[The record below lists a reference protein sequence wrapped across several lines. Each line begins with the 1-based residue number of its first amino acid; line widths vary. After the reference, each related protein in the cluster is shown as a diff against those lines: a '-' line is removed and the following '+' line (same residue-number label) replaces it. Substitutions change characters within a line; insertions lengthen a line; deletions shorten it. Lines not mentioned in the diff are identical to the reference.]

1 MAPTPALIR
10 AENGRVGV
18 TTPYN
23 EQSALLDYEGGS
35 LDNGSRGNVARPFT
49 PYFQDGE
56 RLQFSPRSSDRNQ
69 ASVGGHTTSSLYDP
83 EEERSRLER
92 ENFDLKLQVYTLEQK
107 VNNLESEL
115 EGDNMSNSDDEGTD
129 WAAINASEQYRR
141 SQKNEVAKSIRS
153 SHEQENL
160 NLMQKLEEQTVLLEE
175 NEKMLISRDTV
186 LEQACAAIE
195 QLQAQCSTLQD
206 EKQEADDKLL
216 RFHELEKIQTDNIQS
231 ANKSVIE
238 NLRLK
243 SELESKTRECQQL
256 LSLRDQFEE
265 QNLLLEEANVALA
278 ELQERLEAVEGNKS
292 DLGFKIQVLNSK
304 KSEKSEVDLLEK
316 IELEQSRNRELSRQL
331 NLAQRDAE
339 FYRAEADKSITL
351 IQQSHAALAS
361 YQSPIKFDEN
371 EISLVSQIE
380 DLTHHLELVKS
391 DTESYQ
397 KKIEGCDTELL
408 KAQNYIVEL
417 KKQLKENDR
426 ESDSRAQRQ
435 IEDLERQLEAAR
447 AELRFIEKES
457 EERLI
462 LLEDAQSTVTELRQQ
477 IEIKNCDTGDIVKRQ
492 NEGLSQLLEAAERDA
507 LAYLSELEDHKR
519 MLKQSQEEVQQLE
532 EKLLSKRIEDDEFKQ
547 QQIIDLSYQ
556 LETASREAEGYKREI
571 ELKDSSLGQ
580 MQSAMSELRNLLET
594 RDREF
599 ATQIAEKT
607 KELSIQLLMEQNEKA
622 DYLKEI
628 ENCRKVME
636 EAKSTTK
643 DLQQQLD
650 QKERESDVLLRQR
663 AQTSAQLFQ
672 FQEREKAHQLE
683 VKEHEKLLTDAVAKA
698 QETQQL
704 EQKLRETTMQ
714 FQQQIQNSSQQ
725 LLSAQRDIKIY
736 QVEVEERDR
745 LLEEAST
752 AIQELHRQLDQKEHE
767 ADELLR
773 HQIHEQSQH
782 LSSAQQ
788 EIDFLKR
795 EIDARNRL
803 LDDAAAAAN
812 DLQKKFTQKA
822 FESNL
827 ESQQLIEQLSNQ
839 LQSAKR
845 DIEAYQVIIDTRNSL
860 LQDSARTIQ
869 GMQQKIDEKDREES
883 TLLDRIEHLSH
894 QLQSAESYNSECQIE
909 IDKRGAELEIAA
921 ARIQDLEGQVQMMGI
936 PEATSQQQETKEKSS
951 ILLRQE
957 IQTLSQELLSA
968 EHNIRSQ
975 CAEIDERNR
984 ILEDSKVMVQ
994 ELQQQLRKSDKLVAD
1009 FNKLSLEL
1017 ESERKKGRSYWD
1029 AVEERNKVLEEAR
1042 ATIYELRARLEVM
1055 HKDADSVRGQ
1065 QNLALSSRLEAV
1077 RDEADSARAQN
1088 LALWEQLGTMEK
1100 EVQKYRSEIED
1111 RDDKLLVAQSAI
1123 VELERKLAHADQER
1137 ESLLWKQYADL
1148 SRQLEAVQKDV
1159 CAYRLEIDSCNEELS
1174 DAHATITILMNRLKD
1189 NDLHSE
1195 EVINMRTEDF
1205 AQQFRS
1211 AHQVSEICRAE
1222 TVELRSRLVDAQ
1234 TVIDELRRELACAS
1248 EHKMQTFYNS
1258 DDERIRILEE
1268 ARNTVQEL
1276 KSQLE
1281 KVHADASAD
1290 KAHNNTLLEQLAAAE
1305 NEAQCNR
1312 LQIADFNEK
1321 LVATD
1326 FTINEL
1332 QTLVEQKEAFIAFS
1346 QSQSELLTQQLETMQ
1361 KDMENYMLNIKKLN
1375 DELSTLSIAN
1385 EELKHQLQQKDSE
1398 IDLSREK
1405 NELLSQKLIA
1415 SQRDAASFQA
1425 SLEESN
1431 ERLARYQ
1438 ATLEDAKKKIDEQN
1452 RLCEDL
1458 SCKLDMQASKVN
1470 EYQSGA
1476 AEYQEAL
1483 NSARALIDDLT
1494 QQLRE
1499 KENQQKNIRIGYGKK
1514 GRDVKCRKKL
1524 SYFVA

>member
-1 MAPTPALIR
+1 MDIIESHKRIMLAPTPALIR

-35 LDNGSRGNVARPFT
+35 LDNGSRGNAARPFT

-56 RLQFSPRSSDRNQ
+56 RLQFSPRSSSDRNQ

-107 VNNLESEL
+107 VNRLESEL

-129 WAAINASEQYRR
+129 WAAINAREQYRR
-141 SQKNEVAKSIRS
+141 SQENEVNKSMRS
-153 SHEQENL
+153 SYEQENL
-160 NLMQKLEEQTVLLEE
+160 NLRQKLEQQTVLLDE

-206 EKQEADDKLL
+206 EKQEAEDKLL
-216 RFHELEKIQTDNIQS
+216 RFQELEKIQTENIQKVNES
-231 ANKSVIE
+231 MIE

-278 ELQERLEAVEGNKS
+278 ELQERIEEVEGNKS
-292 DLGFKIQVLNSK
+292 DLEFKIQVLNSK

-316 IELEQSRNRELSRQL
+316 IEFEQSRNRELSRQL

-361 YQSPIKFDEN
+361 YQSPLKFDEN

-397 KKIEGCDTELL
+397 KKIEGRDKELL
-408 KAQNYIVEL
+408 QAQNYIVEL
-417 KKQLKENDR
+417 QKQLEDNVR
-426 ESDSRAQRQ
+426 ESDSRKQLQ
-435 IEDLERQLEAAR
+435 IEDLEQQLEAAQ

-457 EERLI
+457 KERLT
-462 LLEDAQSTVTELRQQ
+462 LLEGAQSTVSELRQQ
-477 IEIKNCDTGDIVKRQ
+477 NEIKNCDTRQ
-492 NEGLSQLLEAAERDA
+492 KEGLSQLLESAERDA

-519 MLKQSQEEVQQLE
+519 MLKQSQEEVHQLE
-532 EKLLSKRIEDDEFKQ
+532 EKLLSKRIEEDESKQ
-547 QQIIDLSYQ
+547 QQIIDLSDQ
-556 LETASREAEGYKREI
+556 LKTARREAEGYKREI

-580 MQSAMSELRNLLET
+580 MHTAMNELRSLLDT

-607 KELSIQLLMEQNEKA
+607 KELSMQLLMEQNEKK
-622 DYLKEI
+622 DCLKEI
-628 ENCRKVME
+628 ENCRKVMD
-636 EAKSTTK
+636 EAISTTK

-650 QKERESDVLLRQR
+650 QKERESNALLRQR
-663 AQTSAQLFQ
+663 AQVSAQLQ
-672 FQEREKAHQLE
+672 DREQAHQLQ

-698 QETQQL
+698 QEVQQL

-782 LSSAQQ
+782 LSSAKQ
-788 EIDFLKR
+788 EIEFLKR

-803 LDDAAAAAN
+803 LDDAAAAAD
-812 DLQKKFTQKA
+812 DLQKKLTQKA

-827 ESQQLIEQLSNQ
+827 ESQQQIECLSNQ
-839 LQSAKR
+839 LHSAKR
-845 DIEAYQVIIDTRNSL
+845 DIEAFQVKIETLNSL
-860 LQDSARTIQ
+860 LQDSEMTTQ
-869 GMQQKIDEKDREES
+869 GMQQKIDEKDQEES

-894 QLQSAESYNSECQIE
+894 QLQSAESYHSDCQIE
-909 IDKRGAELEIAA
+909 IGKRDAAIEIAA
-921 ARIQDLEGQVQMMGI
+921 ARIRDLEEQVQMMGI
-936 PEATSQQQETKEKSS
+936 REATSQQQETKE
-951 ILLRQE
+951 E

-968 EHNIRSQ
+968 ERNIRSQ
-975 CAEIDERNR
+975 RAEIDELNR

-994 ELQQQLRKSDKLVAD
+994 ELQQQLRKKDNLVAD
-1009 FNKLSLEL
+1009 LNKISLEL
-1017 ESERKKGRSYWD
+1017 ESERKKGRSYWN

-1077 RDEADSARAQN
+1077 RNEADSTRAQN

-1111 RDDKLLVAQSAI
+1111 RDDKLFVSQSII
-1123 VELERKLAHADQER
+1123 VELEKKIAHADQEK

-1159 CAYRLEIDSCNEELS
+1159 RAYRSEIDSCNEELS
-1174 DAHATITILMNRLKD
+1174 DAHATITILMNRLKE
-1189 NDLHSE
+1189 NDLQSK
-1195 EVINMRTEDF
+1195 EVSNMRIEDF

-1211 AHQVSEICRAE
+1211 AHQVSEVCRAE
-1222 TVELRSRLVDAQ
+1222 AVELRSRLVDAQ

-1248 EHKMQTFYNS
+1248 EHEMQTYNNS
-1258 DDERIRILEE
+1258 DDARNRILEE
-1268 ARNTVQEL
+1268 ARNTVHEL

-1281 KVHADASAD
+1281 KVHADASAE
-1290 KAHNNTLLEQLAAAE
+1290 KAHNNTLLEQLAAVE

-1312 LQIADFNEK
+1312 LQITEFSEK
-1321 LVATD
+1321 LVAAD
-1326 FTINEL
+1326 STIKEL
-1332 QTLVEQKEAFIAFS
+1332 QTLVDQKEAFLALS
-1346 QSQSELLTQQLETMQ
+1346 QSQSKNLTQQLETMQ
-1361 KDMENYMLNIKKLN
+1361 KDVENSMLNINKLH

-1385 EELKHQLQQKDSE
+1385 KELKHQLQEKDSE
-1398 IDLSREK
+1398 MESSRER
-1405 NELLSQKLIA
+1405 NELLSHQLIA
-1415 SQRDAASFQA
+1415 SQRDVASFEA
-1425 SLEESN
+1425 SLKESS
-1431 ERLARYQ
+1431 ERLAHYQ
-1438 ATLEDAKKKIDEQN
+1438 ATLEDAEKKIDEQN
-1452 RLCEDL
+1452 RLCENL
-1458 SCKLDMQASKVN
+1458 SCKLDMQASEIKA
-1470 EYQSGA
+1470 YQSGA
-1476 AEYQEAL
+1476 TEYQEAL
-1483 NSARALIDDLT
+1483 SSARALIDDLT
-1494 QQLRE
+1494 QQLRG
-1499 KENQQKNIRIGYGKK
+1499 KENQLKTLES
-1514 GRDVKCRKKL
+1514 DMERKV
-1524 SYFVA
+1524 SR